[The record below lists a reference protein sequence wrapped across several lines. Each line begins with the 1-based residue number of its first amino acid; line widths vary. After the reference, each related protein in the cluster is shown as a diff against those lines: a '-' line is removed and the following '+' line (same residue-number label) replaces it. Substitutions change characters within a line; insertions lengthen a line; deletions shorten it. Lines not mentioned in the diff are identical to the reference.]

1 MPDRKIVPPSELNAW
16 LTGELQKVDGWHDCR
31 LTWKYRLREPEKHGG
46 CNCSEL
52 NLRIGE
58 NTDREIPVKAVPIN
72 EARAVAQFNLEDEP
86 PPPPRCPTPGFKMDM
101 QRRRLYTSEFHL
113 DANLINARQ
122 KNGAVNQLE
131 RWRDDGV
138 IGLAMAGVAHAEAQA
153 GAGVNAM
160 VRKRKAASHIF
171 TIDEDGTPKEDNTYA
186 RVEEILWSKAADDFT
201 RTMLRSYARPS
212 SGMRS

>member
-31 LTWKYRLREPEKHGG
+31 LTWRYRLREPEKHGG

-58 NTDREIPVKAVPIN
+58 NTDREIAVKAVLMN

-101 QRRRLYTSEFHL
+101 QRRRLDTSEL
-113 DANLINARQ
+113 
-122 KNGAVNQLE
+122 
-131 RWRDDGV
+131 
-138 IGLAMAGVAHAEAQA
+138 LALM
-153 GAGVNAM
+153 
-160 VRKRKAASHIF
+160 
-171 TIDEDGTPKEDNTYA
+171 
-186 RVEEILWSKAADDFT
+186 
-201 RTMLRSYARPS
+201 
-212 SGMRS
+212 